1 MKKNVLI
8 FFLLSFAFCTVTAQ
22 QQTISYPVAKQGGLN
37 VGAYAG
43 PSLLIET
50 APDSLAPEIQNF
62 YNQLR
67 SGWHYGFETDYFFNK
82 YFGIGARYSRFN
94 TKKEADSIVLQIFS
108 QKYYIDIS
116 SNMSIHSLSS
126 MVYGR
131 YLFLNNKLSATG
143 GIGPAWLFF
152 RNIGKAVGEE
162 SMIKGSLPGLST
174 SLGISYQIIP
184 NLSLGFQ
191 GNYIRAFLKEFTQD
205 NGNSEEVIEL
215 EEKDYQNISRIDFSF
230 GLFYTFK

>member
-1 MKKNVLI
+1 MKKYS
-8 FFLLSFAFCTVTAQ
+8 FLLFLIHFAICTLFAQ
-22 QQTISYPVAKQGGLN
+22 QNTLSYPIEKQGGLN
-37 VGAYAG
+37 LGAYAG
-43 PSLLIET
+43 PSLLIEK

-67 SGWHYGFETDYFFNK
+67 SGWHYGLQAEYFFNT

-116 SNMSIHSLSS
+116 SNMSIHSVSP

-131 YLFLNNKLSATG
+131 YPFFENKLTVNG
-143 GIGPAWLFF
+143 GIGMAWIFF
-152 RNIGKAVGEE
+152 RNLGKAVDEE
-162 SMIKGSLPGLST
+162 SNVKGSLPGLS
-174 SLGISYQIIP
+174 SNLGINYQVSS
-184 NLSLGFQ
+184 NLSATIQ

-205 NGNSEEVIEL
+205 NGSSKEVIKL
-215 EEKDYQNISRIDFSF
+215 EKKDYQNISRIDLSF
-230 GLFYTFK
+230 GLSYTFK

>member
-1 MKKNVLI
+1 MPGQACLLKQPPTAWLLKYRI
-8 FFLLSFAFCTVTAQ
+8 F
-22 QQTISYPVAKQGGLN
+22 TINCAQGGITGSKLT
-37 VGAYAG
+37 
-43 PSLLIET
+43 I
-50 APDSLAPEIQNF
+50 
-62 YNQLR
+62 
-67 SGWHYGFETDYFFNK
+67 FFNK

-131 YLFLNNKLSATG
+131 YLFFQNKLSATG

-230 GLFYTFK
+230 GIFYTFK

>member
-1 MKKNVLI
+1 MKKTSFI
-8 FFLLSFAFCTVTAQ
+8 FFLISFAFCTLTAQ
-22 QQTISYPVAKQGGLN
+22 QHTITYPPAKQGGLN

-43 PSLLIET
+43 PSLLIEK

-62 YNQLR
+62 YNPLR
-67 SGWHYGFETDYFFNK
+67 SGWHYGLETDYFFNK
-82 YFGIGARYSRFN
+82 YIGIGARYSRFN

-108 QKYYIDIS
+108 QIYYIDIS
-116 SNMSIHSLSS
+116 SSMSIHALSPL
-126 MVYGR
+126 VYGR
-131 YLFLNNKLSATG
+131 YPFVDDKLSVTA

-174 SLGISYQIIP
+174 SLGVSYQVIP

-205 NGNSEEVIEL
+205 NGGSEEVIEL
-215 EEKDYQNISRIDFSF
+215 DEKDYQNISRIDFSF
-230 GLFYTFK
+230 GIFYTFK